1 MAVDGIL
8 VGVWAV
14 SSMVAGWWRDCVV
27 GLCFV
32 GIGFLW
38 AFGLWGRL
46 VVVIVRV
53 CWWWLGVWMCGA
65 SVVGC
70 SGMRVSWR
78 RVGLG
83 GGCGVVWAAGGLAWV
98 WVRVFRSVQKE
109 CRVVWW
115 LVSRVG
121 WLVLLG
127 YRLGWAVVSGW

>member
-1 MAVDGIL
+1 MVAVGWRLMGIL
-8 VGVWAV
+8 VGFGAV
-14 SSMVAGWWRDCVV
+14 SGVVAGWWRDCGV

-46 VVVIVRV
+46 VLVAVRV
-53 CWWWLGVWMCGA
+53 CWWELGVWMYGA

-70 SGMRVSWR
+70 SGIKVSWR

-83 GGCGVVWAAGGLAWV
+83 GGCCVACAADGLAWV
-98 WVRVFRSVQKE
+98 WVRGFSWVQKE

-115 LVSRVG
+115 LVGRVG
-121 WLVLLG
+121 
-127 YRLGWAVVSGW
+127 